1 MTRSTG
7 RKAAPDS
14 DEFASRE
21 GNDQHVVNNVVD
33 LDPKNYGH
41 TMRSLQKD
49 GWMKAMAEEFFFLG
63 ERGLPR
69 CEDAA
74 WRARN
79 WIYKSKRDA
88 GAD

>member
-7 RKAAPDS
+7 RKAAPNS

-33 LDPKNYGH
+33 LDPKNYALYVRESLWL
-41 TMRSLQKD
+41 RSL
-49 GWMKAMAEEFFFLG
+49 FFLG